1 MGGRSASLDWYKTI
15 YNPLIQIIKHSPF
28 IKAFPKRTLADLY
41 AYISY
46 YQWKKGRKKRK
57 YNIGIDEQIPKS
69 MERFRAK
76 MMKKED
82 LDIPEM
88 KRTATAFLN
97 INAETGREERIIEK
111 LLAHAEVKEVHVVPG
126 DFDII
131 VKIIMGLD
139 LIESESEVVGQFILN
154 KVRKLPGVV
163 KTKTI
168 IPFYTEQKDCTL
180 VN

>member
-15 YNPLIQIIKHSPF
+15 YNPLIQIIKHSQF

-168 IPFYTEQKDCTL
+168 ITFYTEQKDCTL